1 MSRILDLSVFSQ
13 ETLDITMPDGAVM
26 RVPKPSQRMVIAML
40 NLRGLNE
47 NAPSERIAKGIDN
60 LVLDIL
66 AGNVDGRPVTRED
79 VDALTLEMKTAVIE
93 AYSGF
98 AFDLQAN
105 PTSASPKSP
114 ESGAKP
120 GKAKRNWPGRF
131 GRWRN
136 TRD

>member
-40 NLRGLNE
+40 NLRGLDE
-47 NAPSERIAKGIDN
+47 GAPSERIAGSIDG
-60 LVLDIL
+60 LVMDIL
-66 AGNVDGRPVTRED
+66 ASNVDGRPVTRED

-93 AYSGF
+93 AYGSF
-98 AFDLQAN
+98 AYDLQAN

-120 GKAKRNWPGRF
+120 GKAKRNWPGRS
-131 GRWRN
+131 GRWRS